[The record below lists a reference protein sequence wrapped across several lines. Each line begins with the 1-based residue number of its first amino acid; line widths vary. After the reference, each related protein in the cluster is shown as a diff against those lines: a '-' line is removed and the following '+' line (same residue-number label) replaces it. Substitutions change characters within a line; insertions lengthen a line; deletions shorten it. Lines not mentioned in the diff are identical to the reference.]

1 MPNWVYNNLS
11 VTGPAEDV
19 QRLKDHV
26 AQPYT
31 AHYYDFQ
38 KNETVPSQV
47 EGDFLLWNC
56 VSPPEEKR
64 DLYFARADGSE
75 DKTWGWYNWN
85 VNNWGTKW
93 DVSNRCEMEEHD
105 KDHLQYRME
114 TAWSP
119 PLEAIAALSKL
130 FPSVYLEL
138 SYEEE
143 QGWGGTYLFH
153 EGVGSEEET
162 YDIPASHAEV
172 VERKSFC
179 MCEDLGE
186 QFYSDC
192 PVVPETVE
200 V

>member
-11 VTGPAEDV
+11 VTGPAKEV

-31 AHYYDFQ
+31 AYHYDYQ
-38 KNETVPSQV
+38 KDETVPTTV
-47 EGDFLLWNC
+47 EGEFLLWNC

-64 DLYFARADGSE
+64 DLYFARANGSE

-85 VNNWGTKW
+85 IRNWGTKW
-93 DVSNRCEMEEHD
+93 DTSNRCELEEHD

-162 YDIPASHAEV
+162 YDIPTSHAEHMD
-172 VERKSFC
+172 RKHYC
-179 MCEDLGE
+179 GCEDTGE
-186 QFYSDC
+186 KWFSDC
-192 PVVPETVE
+192 PVATVSA